1 MSTKRRTILVVDD
14 EESNAEIVSRA
25 LAIAG
30 YEVDST
36 TSSTHAFTMIE
47 RRRYDAVIADVRM
60 PALSGPELYARTCAL
75 RPEMVR
81 RFVFVTGDTEG
92 KETLDFLARSRCA
105 YFMKPFN
112 LERLIAAVDMLV
124 AGGPEASIG

>member
-1 MSTKRRTILVVDD
+1 LSTKKPTVLVVDD

-36 TSSTHAFTMIE
+36 TISTHALSMIE
-47 RRRYDAVIADVRM
+47 NRHYDAVVADVRM
-60 PALSGPELYARTCAL
+60 PALSGPEFYARACAM
-75 RPEMVR
+75 RPQLVR
-81 RFVFVTGDTEG
+81 RFIFVTGDIDG
-92 KETLDFLARSRCA
+92 KDTLEFLARSQCG

-124 AGGPEASIG
+124 AGDPEASIG